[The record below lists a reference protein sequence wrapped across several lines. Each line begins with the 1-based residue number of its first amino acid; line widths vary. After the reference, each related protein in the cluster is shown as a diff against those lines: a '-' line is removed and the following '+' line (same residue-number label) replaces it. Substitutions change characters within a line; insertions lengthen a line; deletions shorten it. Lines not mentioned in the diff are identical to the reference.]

1 MQYIQDGEILMPL
14 VQKIEILKNNTNLDN
29 TVNILNSRKFD
40 KLLRERINY
49 ENMKKRIDYLVSEF
63 SLKILKTGLEQD
75 TI

>member
-49 ENMKKRIDYLVSEF
+49 ENMKKKNRLFSIRIL
-63 SLKILKTGLEQD
+63 T
-75 TI
+75 